1 VKPAPLKGV
10 TADDG
15 HIRVTLTPA
24 SWNVV
29 NLSAN

>member
-10 TADDG
+10 TADGG
-15 HIRVTLTPA
+15 HIRLTLTPA

-29 NLSAN
+29 HFSAN